1 MSIADVFIELG
12 ARQSLYVAAVACSE
26 VPESW
31 LSWLVLH
38 CRMDVIRR
46 IRLARS
52 LQRGSHEEDIP
63 RCYLRDLTDP
73 FRMLDDEEFQFR
85 YRFSKVAVYQLFDV
99 ISADHELQC
108 RKHAVPPL
116 LQLLVCLRFFA
127 TGHFQRTDGDLLGI
141 SRQTTGE
148 IIHRITRCL
157 IRKKRTFLSF
167 PQNLASTKGQFY
179 GIAQFPSVIRAID
192 CTHIPMA
199 SPGGESAEV
208 FRNRKGWFSIN
219 VQAVCDARRCFTN
232 VVARWPGSTHD
243 SRIFDNSL
251 LKDELERGKYDGL
264 LLGDAVYVLRR
275 YLLVPITAPVT
286 PSEKRYNA
294 SHIKTRVR
302 IEQAFGILKQRF
314 RVFRTPLRTKLDH
327 SLEIIVAVFCLHNF
341 AIRTSQSI
349 VEQDSADDNPS
360 ARECTDST
368 SLGRAARQ
376 QIIEGH
382 FTIRQRT

>member
-1 MSIADVFIELG
+1 M
-12 ARQSLYVAAVACSE
+12 
-26 VPESW
+26 
-31 LSWLVLH
+31 
-38 CRMDVIRR
+38 
-46 IRLARS
+46 
-52 LQRGSHEEDIP
+52 
-63 RCYLRDLTDP
+63 
-73 FRMLDDEEFQFR
+73 
-85 YRFSKVAVYQLFDV
+85 
-99 ISADHELQC
+99 
-108 RKHAVPPL
+108 
-116 LQLLVCLRFFA
+116 
-127 TGHFQRTDGDLLGI
+127 
-141 SRQTTGE
+141 
-148 IIHRITRCL
+148 
-157 IRKKRTFLSF
+157 
-167 PQNLASTKGQFY
+167 
-179 GIAQFPSVIRAID
+179 
-192 CTHIPMA
+192 
-199 SPGGESAEV
+199 
-208 FRNRKGWFSIN
+208 
-219 VQAVCDARRCFTN
+219 
-232 VVARWPGSTHD
+232 VARWPGSTHD

-251 LKDELERGKYDGL
+251 LKDELERGKYDEL
-264 LLGDAVYVLRR
+264 LLGDAGYALRR

-382 FTIRQRT
+382 FTIRQRK

>member
-1 MSIADVFIELG
+1 MSIADVFTQLG

-85 YRFSKVAVYQLFDV
+85 YRFSKVAVHQLFDA
-99 ISADHELQC
+99 ISADQELQC

-167 PQNLASTKGQFY
+167 PQNLASTKAQFY
-179 GIAQFPSVIRAID
+179 GVAQFPSVIGAID
-192 CTHIPMA
+192 CTHIPIA
-199 SPGGESAEV
+199 SPGG
-208 FRNRKGWFSIN
+208 
-219 VQAVCDARRCFTN
+219 
-232 VVARWPGSTHD
+232 
-243 SRIFDNSL
+243 
-251 LKDELERGKYDGL
+251 
-264 LLGDAVYVLRR
+264 
-275 YLLVPITAPVT
+275 
-286 PSEKRYNA
+286 
-294 SHIKTRVR
+294 
-302 IEQAFGILKQRF
+302 
-314 RVFRTPLRTKLDH
+314 
-327 SLEIIVAVFCLHNF
+327 
-341 AIRTSQSI
+341 
-349 VEQDSADDNPS
+349 
-360 ARECTDST
+360 
-368 SLGRAARQ
+368 
-376 QIIEGH
+376 
-382 FTIRQRT
+382 